1 MQSPR
6 RYLRR
11 MALFLAAV
19 AAAAALLFP
28 VVSSAFMANP
38 ALNGL
43 ICGTVLIGI
52 LFAFRQVVA
61 LGPELCWADSFKN
74 QKPELS
80 GATEPHL
87 LAPAARMLSDRQE
100 RGGRFTLSAQAT
112 RSLLDSLS
120 DRLEESR
127 DISRYFIGLAIFLG
141 LLGTFWGLL
150 DTVRAIGGVIADL
163 TVTGG
168 DLNQVFADLKNGLQ
182 APLAGMGT
190 AFSSS
195 LLGLSGSLVIGFLD
209 LQLGQAQNAFFNQ
222 VEDWLA
228 GLTRLSSGSGPA
240 GDGDGSVPA
249 YIGALLEQTAES
261 LTELQRLTSRGDEST
276 LATMR
281 EIRELAQRLDQL
293 TEHMHTQQQVM
304 LRLAE
309 NQAPLLSGLHALA
322 KNDGGLDPETRGAL
336 KALPRAIENGLSAVL
351 DEMTRGRSEL
361 SRDVRS
367 EIKVLARTIAAVTED
382 GAPGRE
388 P

>member
-11 MALFLAAV
+11 MVLFLAAV

-28 VVSSAFMANP
+28 VLSDAFMANP

-43 ICGTVLIGI
+43 ICGTVLVGI

-61 LGPELCWADSFKN
+61 LGPELAWANSFQT
-74 QKPELS
+74 QKPEPS
-80 GATEPHL
+80 VAAEPHL
-87 LAPAARMLSDRQE
+87 LAPAARMLADRQE

-112 RSLLDSLS
+112 RAVLDSLS

-150 DTVRAIGGVIADL
+150 DTVRAISGVIADL
-163 TVTGG
+163 TVSGA
-168 DLNQVFADLKNGLQ
+168 DLNQVFADLKKGLQ
-182 APLAGMGT
+182 APLSGMGT

-228 GLTRLSSGSGPA
+228 GLTRLSSGSGPV
-240 GDGDGSVPA
+240 GEGDGSVPA

-261 LTELQRLTSRGDEST
+261 
-276 LATMR
+276 
-281 EIRELAQRLDQL
+281 
-293 TEHMHTQQQVM
+293 
-304 LRLAE
+304 
-309 NQAPLLSGLHALA
+309 
-322 KNDGGLDPETRGAL
+322 
-336 KALPRAIENGLSAVL
+336 
-351 DEMTRGRSEL
+351 
-361 SRDVRS
+361 
-367 EIKVLARTIAAVTED
+367 
-382 GAPGRE
+382 
-388 P
+388 